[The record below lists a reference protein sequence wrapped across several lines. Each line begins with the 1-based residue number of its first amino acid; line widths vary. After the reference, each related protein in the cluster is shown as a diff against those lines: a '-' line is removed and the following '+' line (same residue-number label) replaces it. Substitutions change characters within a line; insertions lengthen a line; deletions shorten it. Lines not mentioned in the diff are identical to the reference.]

1 MRYLVDE
8 LEISPESLVEIF
20 KAVGVEPNGNVAV
33 KISTGEGGNT
43 HYLKPDL
50 IGKLVKKVDGTIVE
64 CCTAYGGTRQ
74 NPAKHWETI
83 RDHGFDKIAKV
94 DLMDEFGQM
103 QIPVSDTTHIKY
115 DIVGDHLADYDFMIN
130 LAHFKGHAM
139 GGFGGVL
146 KNSSIG
152 VASTAGKA
160 YIHTAGRTD
169 DASKMWGNINEI
181 PQDHFLESMAAAAQ
195 GVHNYMNSKDAVGK
209 PRIVYI
215 NVLNNLSVDCDCDGH
230 PAAPE
235 LKDMGIAASL
245 DPVALDQAC
254 IDMVFNHASTEGDN
268 SAPLIERIN
277 SRHGTHILPYA
288 AQIGLGSTKYT
299 LKNVD

>member
-1 MRYLVDE
+1 MMHQ
-8 LEISPESLVEIF
+8 
-20 KAVGVEPNGNVAV
+20 NV
-33 KISTGEGGNT
+33 
-43 HYLKPDL
+43 
-50 IGKLVKKVDGTIVE
+50 
-64 CCTAYGGTRQ
+64 
-74 NPAKHWETI
+74 
-83 RDHGFDKIAKV
+83 
-94 DLMDEFGQM
+94 
-103 QIPVSDTTHIKY
+103 
-115 DIVGDHLADYDFMIN
+115 
-130 LAHFKGHAM
+130 
-139 GGFGGVL
+139 
-146 KNSSIG
+146 
-152 VASTAGKA
+152 
-160 YIHTAGRTD
+160 
-169 DASKMWGNINEI
+169 GNINEI